1 MALKDLASDLSNF
14 KYDQSSPDKVDN
26 QINNGVD
33 FFDDTK
39 GGAVGF
45 RPKTDLKSLY
55 NKVQEGT
62 VVAPNAGVR
71 TNTKTRSAYGQ
82 MGEYGEE
89 ENTGLSNPSHVLSG
103 DNILG
108 KRIQPF
114 TLSDFMTTPLADYT
128 SGYTPPDNLSETFG
142 LASADLQIPDFSLWF
157 TFSTIGGG
165 VTQFASLLPIV
176 DRTSQFS
183 TPEQDGANNIGLVP
197 EGLINQITLNLPV
210 ESGTDIFQD
219 TFSPQALINA
229 ENLSIINLYHKYE
242 NNDFTNTPGGLTPNN
257 LFPNT
262 SLGQGLSFRASA
274 NTGPHSGNDSHPFI
288 LRPFSSNQSN
298 QSNWKSYTTDV
309 DTSNEG
315 ISIAG
320 VNLNLLAQ
328 RNKADKDRIDAFL
341 DTPQGVNFVA
351 KQESLQKMNPTIES
365 KFFNISSVYGVANNG
380 VPNFHPER
388 HSDPTGR
395 LARYETILPLTGLNT
410 EEGVQLRGGSRL
422 AYQAKAFTVNIPDIK
437 IPTFE
442 SRTLRT
448 LTVIALGLINTLA
461 DSVAAGLFI
470 GLSNPNKYLNPFG
483 SASPTSMGILGSN
496 PSFDSGLV
504 SGAFKASL
512 DAYTALNKKGGTFN
526 KDTSIKDNG
535 SLIKRHSTLAYS
547 SLTTEASY
555 LSGKS
560 PSELN
565 RFQTGGQIDID
576 EYNLFQRSINRNVT
590 NQVGNQGQV
599 PYTKDSKVYELDGKL
614 PSAIKGS
621 LNSDNV
627 DKVNALKYPLDY
639 SEAPVKEVK
648 DFIKFK
654 FKDVVNNRFIIFRAI
669 LDGITDSIGADYGEE
684 RYIGRPDKVY
694 VYQGANR
701 DVSFNFAIYPKTKQ
715 EFPILMDKLNYLIGM
730 CYPSYT
736 EQDMMVT
743 PFMELTLGD
752 MFNGTP
758 GLLMGVSV
766 TVEDNSTWE
775 LDEGLQFPHYIK
787 VACEFKHIGK
797 NKLASTGIHYDLPKI
812 YKFAPNDPDL
822 KKAAIIRFEEP
833 NDELTAGMIDPN
845 TGKNLNRV
853 PYTAGKS
860 I

>member
-1 MALKDLASDLSNF
+1 M
-14 KYDQSSPDKVDN
+14 
-26 QINNGVD
+26 
-33 FFDDTK
+33 
-39 GGAVGF
+39 
-45 RPKTDLKSLY
+45 
-55 NKVQEGT
+55 
-62 VVAPNAGVR
+62 
-71 TNTKTRSAYGQ
+71 
-82 MGEYGEE
+82 
-89 ENTGLSNPSHVLSG
+89 
-103 DNILG
+103 
-108 KRIQPF
+108 
-114 TLSDFMTTPLADYT
+114 
-128 SGYTPPDNLSETFG
+128 
-142 LASADLQIPDFSLWF
+142 
-157 TFSTIGGG
+157 
-165 VTQFASLLPIV
+165 
-176 DRTSQFS
+176 
-183 TPEQDGANNIGLVP
+183 
-197 EGLINQITLNLPV
+197 
-210 ESGTDIFQD
+210 
-219 TFSPQALINA
+219 
-229 ENLSIINLYHKYE
+229 
-242 NNDFTNTPGGLTPNN
+242 
-257 LFPNT
+257 
-262 SLGQGLSFRASA
+262 
-274 NTGPHSGNDSHPFI
+274 
-288 LRPFSSNQSN
+288 
-298 QSNWKSYTTDV
+298 
-309 DTSNEG
+309 
-315 ISIAG
+315 
-320 VNLNLLAQ
+320 
-328 RNKADKDRIDAFL
+328 

-448 LTVIALGLINTLA
+448 LAVTALGLINTLA

-576 EYNLFQRSINRNVT
+576 EYNLFQGT
-590 NQVGNQGQV
+590 
-599 PYTKDSKVYELDGKL
+599 
-614 PSAIKGS
+614 
-621 LNSDNV
+621 
-627 DKVNALKYPLDY
+627 
-639 SEAPVKEVK
+639 
-648 DFIKFK
+648 
-654 FKDVVNNRFIIFRAI
+654 
-669 LDGITDSIGADYGEE
+669 
-684 RYIGRPDKVY
+684 
-694 VYQGANR
+694 NR

-787 VACEFKHIGK
+787 VACEFKHIG
-797 NKLASTGIHYDLPKI
+797 NDKLSSTSTKHYNGLQYSPLRGTLDASPLSLRPPPLDASFGAVIESVPVPILPNPNEESNIGLDDLGG
-812 YKFAPNDPDL
+812 F
-822 KKAAIIRFEEP
+822 
-833 NDELTAGMIDPN
+833 
-845 TGKNLNRV
+845 V
-853 PYTAGKS
+853 
-860 I
+860 